1 MANLGKVFKFEFL
14 NLVTK
19 RSFLL
24 TVILVPLI
32 PALLLFVLGML
43 NDDQT
48 QNLGQIFTSEIANPL
63 PIGVVDQS
71 GIVKDY
77 PDWLTSGALVEVVD
91 EDTARQR
98 TSANQLEGFFVIAP
112 DYLESG
118 KVTFIKPEI
127 NMITEIV
134 QQGAL
139 DELINYNLMGSDQQ
153 LYLRYSNPVT
163 YNYQFLNP
171 ETADTRDQDSL
182 STFFVPYA
190 IMMLFYML
198 ILISSSFMINAV
210 GKDKENKTIEIML
223 TSVSPMDLFFGKLL
237 GYGAASLLQMIAWGG
252 TLAFIMNMGGQSLA
266 FLQGVSLPSRV
277 LVMGIPYF
285 ILGFFLYGSLMAG
298 IGALAPNLREG
309 NSSSFI
315 LTLPLI
321 FIMLIINQLIGE
333 PNSLISVILSIFPMT
348 ASVVMMARLAIGP
361 VALWQI
367 GLSLAVLI
375 ATVYFVVRGVSNL
388 FSSQTLLSGEKFN
401 IKTFFRT
408 IVFGR

>member
-14 NLVTK
+14 NLVTR

-32 PALLLFVLGML
+32 PSLLFFVLGLL

-48 QNLGQIFTSEIANPL
+48 QNIGQIFTNEVANPL
-63 PIGVVDQS
+63 PIGIVDQS

-77 PDWLTSGALVEVVD
+77 PDWLTYGALVEVSD

-118 KVTFIKPEI
+118 KVLYVKPEI
-127 NMITEIV
+127 NVVTEIV

-139 DELINYNLMGSDQQ
+139 DELINYNLMGSNQD
-153 LYLRYSNPVT
+153 LYLRYTNPV
-163 YNYQFLNP
+163 NYSYEYLNS
-171 ETADTRDQDSL
+171 ETADTRDQGSVA
-182 STFFVPYA
+182 TFVVPYA
-190 IMMLFYML
+190 TIMLFYML

-223 TSVSPMDLFFGKLL
+223 TSVSPMELFFGKLL
-237 GYGAASLLQMIAWGG
+237 GYGAASLLQMLAWGG
-252 TLAFIMNMGGQSLA
+252 AVAIIMNVGGQSLA
-266 FLQGVSLPSRV
+266 FLQGMMIPNQV
-277 LVMGIPYF
+277 LILGVPFFIP
-285 ILGFFLYGSLMAG
+285 GFFLYGSLMAG

-309 NSSSFI
+309 NSSSI
-315 LTLPLI
+315 IVTLPLI
-321 FIMLIINQLIGE
+321 FIMLMINQLISE
-333 PNSLISVILSIFPMT
+333 PNSFISIFLSIFPLT
-348 ASVVMMARLAIGP
+348 ASVVMMARLVIGMVPIWQLALSFAI
-361 VALWQI
+361 
-367 GLSLAVLI
+367 LI
-375 ATVYFVVRGVSNL
+375 ATGYFVVRGVSNL

-401 IKTFFRT
+401 MRTFFKT

>member
-1 MANLGKVFKFEFL
+1 
-14 NLVTK
+14 
-19 RSFLL
+19 
-24 TVILVPLI
+24 
-32 PALLLFVLGML
+32 
-43 NDDQT
+43 
-48 QNLGQIFTSEIANPL
+48 
-63 PIGVVDQS
+63 
-71 GIVKDY
+71 
-77 PDWLTSGALVEVVD
+77 VEVVD

-118 KVTFIKPEI
+118 KVTYIKPEI